1 MIDCQGPSDVDH
13 LWEPPDPEVPS
24 ERLVF
29 PGVHV
34 NTIQLVLRLRPDP
47 LVVLPVSVVAPT
59 DIPSVEFVF
68 VLREASLAE

>member
-13 LWEPPDPEVPS
+13 LWEPPDPKVPS

-34 NTIQLVLRLRPDP
+34 NAVQLILRFCADP
-47 LVVLPVSVVAPT
+47 LVVLPVAVVAPA
-59 DIPSVEFVF
+59 DIPSMEFVF
-68 VLREASLAE
+68 VLREARLAE